1 MVRRT
6 DVYSECMDC
15 SVKEL
20 IQCFEAMQVGGQFH
34 GIGRSSSPFVIP
46 RIIIDDFDS
55 SKETKDQKPAQT
67 TNSTPA
73 APRVYTRSYSD
84 ASIKKILEEAE
95 HRKHEFWKLLDEH
108 NAVIENLKRIEK
120 LEHKII

>member
-1 MVRRT
+1 MRSIEN
-6 DVYSECMDC
+6 DVLTAESRVP
-15 SVKEL
+15 SL
-20 IQCFEAMQVGGQFH
+20 
-34 GIGRSSSPFVIP
+34 S
-46 RIIIDDFDS
+46 IIIDDFDS
-55 SKETKDQKPAQT
+55 TKDQKSAQNNC
-67 TNSTPA
+67 NSTTTT
-73 APRVYTRSYSD
+73 PRVYTRSYSD

>member
-1 MVRRT
+1 MPGYHENQT
-6 DVYSECMDC
+6 CT
-15 SVKEL
+15 VKEL
-20 IQCFEAMQVGGQFH
+20 IKSFETMGFDGSRCDLEQYAFN
-34 GIGRSSSPFVIP
+34 IP

-55 SKETKDQKPAQT
+55 SKDPKDQKTVQ
-67 TNSTPA
+67 NSTGTT
-73 APRVYTRSYSD
+73 PRVYTRSYSD

-108 NAVIENLKRIEK
+108 NAVIENLKRIEN

>member
-1 MVRRT
+1 M
-6 DVYSECMDC
+6 
-15 SVKEL
+15 
-20 IQCFEAMQVGGQFH
+20 
-34 GIGRSSSPFVIP
+34 RSLESNVLDAGCRVPSFS
-46 RIIIDDFDS
+46 IIIDDFDS
-55 SKETKDQKPAQT
+55 SSKESSTKDSSKPVQDAT
-67 TNSTPA
+67 TTPPQSSTA

-120 LEHKII
+120 LERKII